1 MRRRTGGLD
10 LFQAVRILIRNMEVG
25 IMKRI
30 FLVIAMMLLSVSGT
44 FGRVRDEGIAG
55 TYINGENNA
64 VLTVRATGKN
74 RYTIS
79 LKSNN
84 NECGFDTRAELKNWD
99 GIGFN
104 LGLVE
109 TNFHAFIKGD
119 KTIYIEALL
128 AKKHCKEYVEGDYT
142 KR

>member
-1 MRRRTGGLD
+1 
-10 LFQAVRILIRNMEVG
+10 
-25 IMKRI
+25 MKRI
-30 FLVIAMMLLSVSGT
+30 FLVIVMMLLPVFGT
-44 FGRVRDEGIAG
+44 SFGRVRDEGIAG
-55 TYINGENNA
+55 TYINRENKA

-74 RYTIS
+74 RYTIN
-79 LKSNN
+79 LKSHS

-109 TNFHAFIKGD
+109 TNFRAFIKDD

-142 KR
+142 K

>member
-1 MRRRTGGLD
+1 
-10 LFQAVRILIRNMEVG
+10 
-25 IMKRI
+25 MKWI
-30 FLVIAMMLLSVSGT
+30 FLVIVMILLPVSGIS
-44 FGRVRDEGIAG
+44 FARVRDEGIAG
-55 TYINGENNA
+55 TYINSETKA
-64 VLTVRATGKN
+64 VLTVKAMGKN

-84 NECGFDTRAELKNWD
+84 NECGFETRAELKNWD

-104 LGLVE
+104 LGLIE
-109 TNFHAFIKGD
+109 TNFHAFIKSD

-128 AKKHCKEYVEGDYT
+128 AKKYCKEYVEGDYI

>member
-1 MRRRTGGLD
+1 
-10 LFQAVRILIRNMEVG
+10 MEVG
-25 IMKRI
+25 VMKRI
-30 FLVIAMMLLSVSGT
+30 FLVIAVMLLSVSGT
-44 FGRVRDEGIAG
+44 SFGRVRDEGIAG
-55 TYINGENNA
+55 TYINRENKA

-74 RYTIS
+74 RYAIS
-79 LKSNN
+79 LKSHS
-84 NECGFDTRAELKNWD
+84 NECGFDTKAELKNWD

-109 TNFHAFIKGD
+109 TNFRAFVKDD
-119 KTIYIEALL
+119 KIIYIEALF